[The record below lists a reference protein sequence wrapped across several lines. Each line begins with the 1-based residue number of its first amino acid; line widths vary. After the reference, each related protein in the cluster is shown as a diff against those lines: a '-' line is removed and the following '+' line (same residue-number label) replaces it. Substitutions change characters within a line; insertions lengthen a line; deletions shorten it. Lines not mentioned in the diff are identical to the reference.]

1 MIIKRNLSPIK
12 ILRYIRAEMIFSVVL
27 SIIVYL
33 LYKSG
38 VLVLSLPFS
47 LSAILGSALAIFI
60 GFRNNTAYSRW
71 WEARTLWANIA
82 NSSRSF
88 ARQII
93 ANADNAVAIGKATKE
108 KTEAY
113 KQEIIHRQIAFAH
126 ALRLRLREESITVK
140 ALTLPPGNH
149 HVATTEE
156 IRHLLTQEEF
166 MWVVGKSNIPNMLL
180 QKQGIRIKEGMK
192 DEILGGFDNI
202 SLEPTLAT
210 FNTLQG
216 SCERIKETP
225 LLRQYDYFT
234 RLFLVVFMLLLPF
247 TLIGDFTKMGIDVLV
262 IPISITIAFVFNTI
276 AKVGAA
282 NEDPFENLITDVP
295 LTAICNAIERDLKE
309 MLGED
314 LPLKIEAHKGYLM

>member
-12 ILRYIRAEMIFSVVL
+12 ILRYVRVEMLVSVVL
-27 SIIVYL
+27 SIVVFL

-38 VLVLSLPFS
+38 VVVLSLPFS

-60 GFRNNTAYSRW
+60 GFRNNTAYARW

-93 ANADNAVAIGKATKE
+93 ANADNAVGIGKASKE
-108 KTEAY
+108 KAEGY

-126 ALRLRLREESITVK
+126 ALRLRLREESISVK
-140 ALTLPPGNH
+140 ALTLPPENH
-149 HVATTEE
+149 HVGTTEDF
-156 IRHLLTQEEF
+156 RHLLMPEEF
-166 MWVVGKSNIPNMLL
+166 TWVSGKTNIPNMLL

-192 DEILGGFDNI
+192 EEILGGFDNI

-234 RLFLVVFMLLLPF
+234 RLFLMVFMLLLPF
-247 TLIGDFTKMGIDVLV
+247 TLIGDFTKMGIDALV
-262 IPISITIAFVFNTI
+262 IPVSITIAFVFTTI
-276 AKVGAA
+276 SKVGAA
-282 NEDPFENLITDVP
+282 NEDPFENLTTDVP
-295 LTAICNAIERDLKE
+295 LTSICNAIERDLKE
-309 MLGED
+309 MLGEA
-314 LPLKIEAHKGYLM
+314 LPQKIEAEKGYLM

>member
-12 ILRYIRAEMIFSVVL
+12 ILRYVRAETVVSVAL
-27 SIIVYL
+27 SIAVYL

-47 LSAILGSALAIFI
+47 LAAILGSALAIFI
-60 GFRNNTAYSRW
+60 GFRNNTAYARW
-71 WEARTLWANIA
+71 WEARTLWANIH

-88 ARQII
+88 ARQVISS
-93 ANADNAVAIGKATKE
+93 ATNAVAIGKASPEKANAYTKE
-108 KTEAY
+108 VV
-113 KQEIIHRQIAFAH
+113 HRQIAFAH
-126 ALRLRLREESITVK
+126 TLRLRLREDSIAIK
-140 ALTLPPGNH
+140 ALRLPTPQT
-149 HVATTEE
+149 ASTEE
-156 IRHLLTQEEF
+156 FRHLLSDEEYDTILS
-166 MWVVGKSNIPNMLL
+166 KTNIPNMLL
-180 QKQGIRIKEGMK
+180 QKQAIRIKEGMR

-247 TLIGDFTKMGIDVLV
+247 TLIGDFIKIGIDALV
-262 IPISITIAFVFNTI
+262 IPVSITIAFVFNTI
-276 AKVGAA
+276 SKVGAA
-282 NEDPFENLITDVP
+282 NEDPFENLTTDVP

-309 MLGED
+309 MLGEE
-314 LPLKIEAHKGYLM
+314 LPPKIEAEKGYLM